1 MGTGG
6 HGGRPHQEEWT
17 MTKVSAQMSVSL
29 DGFYTGPR
37 VARDVHGWMEGPEA
51 PGFFR
56 VTRWAVDAMGWRER
70 LGFAGGER
78 SIDSEIIEETFAAAG
93 AYVMGRRMF
102 DAGEVPWG
110 EEPPF
115 RAPVFV
121 VTHRARD
128 VVERRGGTSFT
139 FVTDGP
145 ERAIEL
151 AREAAGG
158 KDVAV
163 AGGGE
168 LLRQVL
174 AAGLL
179 DQLELHIAPVLLGD
193 GQRLFDGGLG
203 LGAGEG
209 LELIPTRVVEAPAVT
224 HIRYTVSG
232 RSQLVL
238 DDRGASGELVG
249 TERRSER

>member
-1 MGTGG
+1 
-6 HGGRPHQEEWT
+6 
-17 MTKVSAQMSVSL
+17 MTTVTAQMSVSL

-37 VARDVHGWMEGPEA
+37 DTREPKDMSGWMQGPEA

-56 VTRWAVDAMGWRER
+56 VTRWAVDAAGWRER
-70 LGFAGGER
+70 QGFAGGER
-78 SIDSEIIEETFAAAG
+78 SVNSEIIEETFAAAG

-110 EEPPF
+110 DEPPF
-115 RAPVFV
+115 RAPAFV
-121 VTHRARD
+121 VTHRPRE
-128 VVERRGGTSFT
+128 VLERQGGTSFT
-139 FVTDGP
+139 FVTEGV
-145 ERAIEL
+145 ERAVEL
-151 AREAAGG
+151 AKEAAGG

-179 DQLELHIAPVLLGD
+179 DQLELHISPVLLGD
-193 GQRLFDGGLG
+193 GQRLFDPSLG
-203 LGAGEG
+203 LGTSEG
-209 LELIPTRVVEAPAVT
+209 IELVPTRVVEAPGVT
-224 HIRYTVSG
+224 HIRYTVTG
-232 RSQLVL
+232 RASLDL

-249 TERRSER
+249 PAGSAQ

>member
-1 MGTGG
+1 
-6 HGGRPHQEEWT
+6 
-17 MTKVSAQMSVSL
+17 MTQVTAQMSVSL

-37 VARDVHGWMEGPEA
+37 AAKEVNDWMRGPEA

-56 VTRWAVDAMGWRER
+56 VTRWAVDAMAWRER
-70 LGFAGGER
+70 QGFAGGEP
-78 SIDSEIIEETFAAAG
+78 SVDSEIVAETFAAAG

-121 VTHRARD
+121 VTHRPRE
-128 VVERRGGTSFT
+128 VLERRGGTSFT
-139 FVTDGP
+139 FVTEGP

-151 AREAAGG
+151 AREAAGD

-179 DQLELHIAPVLLGD
+179 DQFELHIAPVLLGE
-193 GQRLFDGGLG
+193 GQRLFDAGLG
-203 LGAGEG
+203 LGAADGI
-209 LELIPTRVVEAPAVT
+209 ELVPVRVVESPGVT

-232 RSQLVL
+232 RSKLVL

-249 TERRSER
+249 ERSER